1 MNAIEK
7 FTESILNLEAG
18 SHVAY
23 FYQNAQERRDV
34 LSPVV
39 AEGLRRN
46 YGCIF
51 TSWSKSRNRLELA
64 VREEVG
70 AAYFEKL
77 YKSGQIVLL
86 TEEAYFAPCGTISF
100 EGGRRN
106 CKLAVERLSERGCPK
121 TFIIGD
127 MKWVKCTTT
136 GASNLGKLFDCQAE
150 INIELFN
157 LPAVA
162 ICCYQLSH
170 FSKPEL
176 LDALCTHPLVLHN
189 YFISENQSYVSPL
202 IFLGREREGRGL
214 EAAS

>member
-1 MNAIEK
+1 M
-7 FTESILNLEAG
+7 NLEAG
-18 SHVAY
+18 SHVVY

-86 TEEAYFAPCGTISF
+86 TEEAYSAPYGTISF
-100 EGGRRN
+100 ERGKRN

-127 MKWVKCTTT
+127 MKWVKCITMD
-136 GASNLGKLFDCQAE
+136 ASNLSNLGELFDCQAE

-170 FSKPEL
+170 FSKLEL

-189 YFISENQSYVSPL
+189 YFISENRSYVSPL
-202 IFLGREREGRGL
+202 IFLGRERKGRGF

>member
-18 SHVAY
+18 SHVVY
-23 FYQNAQERRDV
+23 FYQNAQERCGV

-51 TSWSKSRNRLELA
+51 ASWSKSRNRLELA

-70 AAYFEKL
+70 AVYFEKL

-100 EGGRRN
+100 ERGKRN
-106 CKLAVERLSERGCPK
+106 CKLAVERLSERGYPK
-121 TFIIGD
+121 AFIIGD
-127 MKWVKCTTT
+127 MKWVKCITTD
-136 GASNLGKLFDCQAE
+136 ASNLGELFDYQAE

-189 YFISENQSYVSPL
+189 YFIGENRSYVSPL
-202 IFLGREREGRGL
+202 IFLGRERKGRGL